1 MPLVLNVT
9 ARDPALLPGGTQ
21 RVEVRGRLT
30 IGRGADN
37 DLVLPDPE
45 RQLSKNH
52 CLIQFDGRSYT
63 LTDTSTNGVYLNDS
77 PERLMR
83 DVPVGLIEGCI
94 LRIGAYEMT
103 VVAIAP
109 DGGLAS
115 SPPGFGGSPGF
126 ADYSGPNQGR
136 LDDGLFGDPFAAPLS
151 SQGFGAQSD
160 DPFGF
165 ETPAAPAPGR
175 PGYAPP
181 PRHDDPFGFG
191 GPSGAAPSAQ
201 DDPFAFGPSS
211 ASPSPFGQAI
221 PDDDALFGPA
231 PVQDPWPAQPQHDH
245 TPSEQMAFSPSKAT
259 TEAIPDDWDLSDLG
273 VELNP
278 QAAKFTPSPQPDPGF
293 AQPAMRPA
301 TPPPQPVPPQPAT
314 PQPVPP
320 QLAPQQL
327 APQQPAPPTAGGDA
341 LVRAFLAATGVP
353 PDALNPAD
361 GARLMQV
368 AGEMLQA
375 MSRGLIAIL
384 AARASTKQEFRI
396 ERTMI
401 GAARNNPLKILESP
415 EEALQ
420 VLLSAQTPG
429 FTSGPR
435 AVEEALDDIKSHQLA
450 VLAGMQMALTT
461 VIARFDP
468 AKLEKRLEQSSL
480 LESVLPAARK
490 ARYWELFKTLY
501 KEIAGELEDDFQKA
515 FGTEFARAYREQIE
529 RL

>member
-1 MPLVLNVT
+1 MPLVLNLT
-9 ARDPALLPGGTQ
+9 SRDPALLPGGTQ

-52 CLIQFDGRSYT
+52 CVIQFDGRSYT

-83 DVPVGLIEGCI
+83 DVPVALIEGCI
-94 LRIGAYEMT
+94 LRLGAYEMT

-115 SPPGFGGSPGF
+115 SPATFGGSPGF
-126 ADYSGPNQGR
+126 VDFPPAGQGR
-136 LDDGLFGDPFAAPLS
+136 LDDGLFGDPFAAPLAS
-151 SQGFGAQSD
+151 SGFGAQSD

-165 ETPAAPAPGR
+165 EAPQAPAR
-175 PGYAPP
+175 PNYGPAPP
-181 PRHDDPFGFG
+181 SHDDPFGFG
-191 GPSGAAPSAQ
+191 SAAP
-201 DDPFAFGPSS
+201 GPSS
-211 ASPSPFGQAI
+211 PGPTI
-221 PDDDALFGPA
+221 PDDDELFGPA
-231 PVQDPWPAQPQHDH
+231 PAHDPWPAQPQHDH
-245 TPSEQMAFSPSKAT
+245 TPSEQIAFVPTRAK

-278 QAAKFTPSPQPDPGF
+278 QAAKTALQPEPGLAQPPTRPAAPAPQPI
-293 AQPAMRPA
+293 
-301 TPPPQPVPPQPAT
+301 PPQASG
-314 PQPVPP
+314 
-320 QLAPQQL
+320 APS
-327 APQQPAPPTAGGDA
+327 ARGDA
-341 LVRAFLAATGVP
+341 LVRSFLAAAGVP
-353 PDALNPAD
+353 ADALNAAD

-368 AGEMLQA
+368 AGEMLLA
-375 MSRGLIAIL
+375 MARGLIEIL

-401 GAARNNPLKILESP
+401 GAARNNPLKMLESP

-429 FTSGPR
+429 FTSGRR

-450 VLAGMQMALTT
+450 VLAGMQVALTT
-461 VIARFDP
+461 VISRFDP
-468 AKLEKRLEQSSL
+468 ARLEKRIEQSSL
-480 LESVLPAARK
+480 IESVLPAARK
-490 ARYWELFKTLY
+490 ARYWELFKALY

-515 FGTEFARAYREQIE
+515 FGAEFARAYREQIE